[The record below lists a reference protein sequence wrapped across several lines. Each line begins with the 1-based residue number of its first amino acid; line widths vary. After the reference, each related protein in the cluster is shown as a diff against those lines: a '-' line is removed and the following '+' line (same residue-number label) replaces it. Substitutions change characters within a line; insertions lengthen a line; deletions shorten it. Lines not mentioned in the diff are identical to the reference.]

1 MTTISDAT
9 SSPPLQPANSTLN
22 KANTGNAE
30 VNTSTSSTGAASAN
44 SAASAATTG
53 ANAAG
58 GSSTVTSISTISSQ
72 LQAVQA
78 ASSGD
83 EVYSTG
89 KVNEIKA
96 AIVAGTFKVNSS
108 KVADGLLDSV
118 SDLLGSRQRS

>member
-9 SSPPLQPANSTLN
+9 SSPPLQGANPALN
-22 KANTGNAE
+22 KANAGAAD
-30 VNTSTSSTGAASAN
+30 VNTSTSSATGSASTSGAA
-44 SAASAATTG
+44 AATTG
-53 ANAAG
+53 ASTTG
-58 GSSTVTSISTISSQ
+58 STVTSISTISTQ

-78 ASSGD
+78 ASSSD

-96 AIVAGTFKVNSS
+96 AIVAGTFRVNSS

-118 SDLLGSRQRS
+118 HDLLGSRQRS